1 MGQDRWT
8 AAEYRRFLETGKEPV
23 RQPGIRHIP
32 DSEITPRAK
41 AHFDSIRQSFEE
53 RDAETEKRRR
63 EIARAVDDAMREG
76 REKRGK
82 YGAKKIE
89 EDGITFDSRHEHRV
103 YLWLKARKSAGELR
117 WVFVHVPF
125 RFMNGV
131 TYWADFMTIRADGR
145 VEAVWDAK
153 SGITAKNRDYVIKK
167 KTLKAEWGIDVCEV
181 YSKDADGR
189 GGYYNP
195 EWPIMDA
202 TGKET
207 DSER

>member
-23 RQPGIRHIP
+23 RQPGMRHIP
-32 DSEITPRAK
+32 ESEITPMVK
-41 AHFDSIRQSFEE
+41 AHFDGIRQFYDE
-53 RDAETEKRRR
+53 RDAETERRRR
-63 EIARAVDDAMREG
+63 EIARAVEDASREG
-76 REKRGK
+76 PEKRSKFGSR
-82 YGAKKIE
+82 KIE

-103 YLWLKARKSAGELR
+103 YAWLKARKRRGELR

-131 TYWADFMTIRADGR
+131 TYWADFMTIRADGS

-153 SGITAKNRDYVIKK
+153 SDATAKNRDYVIKK
-167 KTLKAEWGIDVCEV
+167 KSLKTEWGIDICEV
-181 YSKDADGR
+181 YQRDADGL

-195 EWPIMDA
+195 AWPIMHA
-202 TGKET
+202 TDEGNG
-207 DSER
+207 S